1 MFSFME
7 LKLAFNTFQTK
18 TRRKQQQRN
27 NQIINKIIL
36 FYRSWYK
43 EAGISFLIDF
53 RSSREAV
60 VSHVIDL
67 IQIFQVIVFL
77 CL

>member
-7 LKLAFNTFQTK
+7 LIYILAFNTFQTK
-18 TRRKQQQRN
+18 TKRTKERKN
-27 NQIINKIIL
+27 YL

-43 EAGISFLIDF
+43 EAGISFLFDF

-67 IQIFQVIVFL
+67 IQIFQVIVFYNV
-77 CL
+77 CD